1 MAFACMIV
9 LDTHIWLWWINDDQQ
24 SLGLIRQE
32 QIASAE
38 VAAVSAIAV
47 LTWLGLNGIGV
58 SPYLAQRQSGLIRR

>member
-24 SLGLIRQE
+24 SLGSIRQE

-38 VAAVSAIAV
+38 AAAVSAITV

-58 SPYLAQRQSGLIRR
+58 SPYLAQRQNGLIKR